1 MPPFGKLYGVPTY
14 VDQQLPGEDYIAF
27 ESGTYTDAIKIRY
40 SDYERAVKPL
50 VADMVIDHGEDMS
63 TWS

>member
-1 MPPFGKLYGVPTY
+1 MPPSGKLYGIPTY

-40 SDYERAVKPL
+40 SD
-50 VADMVIDHGEDMS
+50 MS
-63 TWS
+63 AP